1 MSKRTVGYVNKT
13 VIELLNLSTTI
24 NSSIYIGDTNIDH
37 MKSKH
42 PKDYEKYGKYIQY
55 ILACPDYVGQNPT
68 DGSIEYVKQF
78 VIDNKY
84 VKVAVRVTT
93 NGTYYARSLYVLNS
107 NRVNNFIKKGS
118 LHKIWHL

>member
-1 MSKRTVGYVNKT
+1 MSKKTVGYVNKT
-13 VIELLNLSTTI
+13 VIDLLNLNTTI
-24 NSSIYIGDTNIDH
+24 NSPIYIGDTNIDH

-42 PKDYEKYGKYIQY
+42 PDDYEKYGKYIQY
-55 ILACPDYVGQNPT
+55 ILAFPDYVGQNPT

-78 VIDNKY
+78 VIDNEY

-118 LHKIWHL
+118 LHKV